1 MLIVNGSTVM
11 TRNALTMAT
20 FMLATA
26 IRPTQDQPNST
37 SDNVRQWSD
46 SPTVPTV
53 RQFRQFRQ
61 WPTVPDRGQAW
72 CQTDSCPTVIRQSDR
87 SDSPTVRQC
96 PTVPDS
102 SDSFSDSSDS
112 SDSQGSN
119 YLRNEPCPLRS
130 RDARVRRASRACG
143 KTKSLPYGLCN
154 RKD

>member
-1 MLIVNGSTVM
+1 MRIVKGSTVM
-11 TRNALTMAT
+11 TRTTLKMAT
-20 FMLATA
+20 FFLATA

-61 WPTVPDRGQAW
+61 FRQCPTVPDRGQVW

-112 SDSQGSN
+112 SDSQGSTKTI
-119 YLRNEPCPLRS
+119 PDRS
-130 RDARVRRASRACG
+130 NTIPDRSNRIN
-143 KTKSLPYGLCN
+143 SLLGAQE
-154 RKD
+154 